1 MRKFRQQLELFKA
14 THGPVEVPPTNNQP
28 KSGKENRPGKMG
40 QPQRRHIKKEETQA
54 TGIPDVI
61 PVTKFLKPFWN
72 VIYAMGP
79 VI

>member
-1 MRKFRQQLELFKA
+1 
-14 THGPVEVPPTNNQP
+14 
-28 KSGKENRPGKMG
+28 MG

-61 PVTKFLKPFWN
+61 PVTKFLKLFWN